1 MDIFRRGGSG
11 RLAKKKAP
19 GQQILRPRTW
29 QGVASEAEGED
40 EIQGGTNQ
48 SHASAGGFGLKPES
62 AFFPNWPKAKS
73 GPKLASP

>member
-48 SHASAGGFGLKPES
+48 SHASAGWRIRLEARIGIFS
-62 AFFPNWPKAKS
+62 Q
-73 GPKLASP
+73 LA